1 MDYLC
6 ELPNDA
12 ARRKAL
18 DSLPPDLNSTY
29 ERILDRV
36 NQSNPETQKLV
47 QRALRWIAHTSTF
60 SGFNS
65 EALCEAVSI
74 DFSSTKQDSEAI
86 PDEFEILHWCSSLVR
101 KSTRGENLELA
112 HFTVMEFLQQI
123 DSSRDVSIAK
133 YRIHYETDRITLG
146 KVCLTYLNFEDF
158 NQSTLPDLR
167 VIERRLRRYPFR
179 EYAIRW
185 LSGVNML
192 HDDMDDNELVSLAQ
206 KLWSPSKPDTFIS
219 WMYDTSAA
227 VFGDWP
233 GEAEKLGVIKS
244 GFAETTAL
252 HWMAMGGSGKMCSW
266 LIKSGCDVNR
276 SSAFGTPLH
285 CALMGWDTYRWSFSE
300 PALQRPS
307 LLIDDGCNDLVHL
320 LLEAGADPNCY
331 YECGSEKLSTMYIAL
346 LISNSELVM
355 RLLDEGGILDDRCLD
370 ALETEV
376 ENEDICDI
384 IDYASEYHVE
394 PETRGRLLQLAV
406 KAERPN
412 ATRLIQNGD
421 GAPLESTHCEEL
433 LRTAAELGQPEIV
446 RGLLEHQR
454 LDVDAANEDTGM
466 TALHHAAQTDQL
478 EIIEILMDH
487 GADSSRSDS
496 QGRNA
501 LHHSLQGRE
510 VRSLGFFLHRDA
522 DTSLLDMQGM
532 SPWHLAAQNGNV
544 QALSIL
550 LGRPEDSASAID
562 LKTKDGR
569 TPLLCA
575 SASNSKEAVSL
586 LIDAGSSLTETASDG
601 SSLLHYAVKSGNL
614 EVVKF
619 LVEKAVDPHAVTK
632 DGSTAIHC
640 AVSSH
645 LSGGK
650 TVDIMRLLLEVG
662 VNPCRTR
669 NKDRTPLHDLFDAI
683 KESSSSPDKL
693 DCLFATSQMLLKS
706 SLEKC
711 RTASFMTLGSE
722 LVYLACLRVFPSVDD
737 TVSALLDLGLDPNIH
752 FEDGNTALMA
762 AARSGNG
769 AVLSN
774 LIRHGADPC
783 GNDLGVNALI
793 YACFYGNTDI
803 VVRLRETGI
812 DWNSK
817 TKAGI
822 LGEQRTEVTALHLAA
837 MNGDSSILEFL
848 LNEGLVLDVNVRTGS
863 GETPLLLAAWAG
875 ASRNV
880 SVLLS
885 NNADTTCI
893 DEFGDG
899 AVHVAA
905 EHGHA
910 DVISELMRHGSDLKL
925 RNSRGLTPELLARK
939 NGHKTLADNI
949 LDYVNKQGRSRQYPS
964 TLVRID

>member
-1 MDYLC
+1 M
-6 ELPNDA
+6 NG
-12 ARRKAL
+12 
-18 DSLPPDLNSTY
+18 
-29 ERILDRV
+29 I
-36 NQSNPETQKLV
+36 
-47 QRALRWIAHTSTF
+47 I
-60 SGFNS
+60 
-65 EALCEAVSI
+65 
-74 DFSSTKQDSEAI
+74 
-86 PDEFEILHWCSSLVR
+86 
-101 KSTRGENLELA
+101 
-112 HFTVMEFLQQI
+112 
-123 DSSRDVSIAK
+123 
-133 YRIHYETDRITLG
+133 
-146 KVCLTYLNFEDF
+146 
-158 NQSTLPDLR
+158 
-167 VIERRLRRYPFR
+167 
-179 EYAIRW
+179 
-185 LSGVNML
+185 
-192 HDDMDDNELVSLAQ
+192 
-206 KLWSPSKPDTFIS
+206 
-219 WMYDTSAA
+219 
-227 VFGDWP
+227 
-233 GEAEKLGVIKS
+233 
-244 GFAETTAL
+244 
-252 HWMAMGGSGKMCSW
+252 
-266 LIKSGCDVNR
+266 
-276 SSAFGTPLH
+276 
-285 CALMGWDTYRWSFSE
+285 
-300 PALQRPS
+300 
-307 LLIDDGCNDLVHL
+307 HL
-320 LLEAGADPNCY
+320 LLETRADPNCH
-331 YECGSEKLSTMYIAL
+331 YECGPEKLSTLYIAL
-346 LISNSELVM
+346 LFGNPKLVM

-370 ALETEV
+370 ALETDL

-384 IDYASEYHVE
+384 IEYASEYHVE

-406 KAERPN
+406 EAERPN
-412 ATRLIQNGD
+412 ATRLIQNGH

-433 LRTAAELGQPEIV
+433 LRTAAELGQLEIV

-466 TALHHAAQTDQL
+466 TALHNSAQTDQL
-478 EIIEILMDH
+478 EIIQILMDH
-487 GADSSRSDS
+487 GADSIRFDS

-501 LHHSLQGRE
+501 LHHSLQGRGL
-510 VRSLGFFLHRDA
+510 RSLEFFLHRDA

-532 SPWHLAAQNGNV
+532 SVWHLAAQNGNV

-575 SASNSKEAVSL
+575 LASNSKKAVSL

-640 AVSSH
+640 AVRSH

-650 TVDIMRLLLEVG
+650 TVDIMCLLLEVG
-662 VNPCRTR
+662 VDPCRTR

-683 KESSSSPDKL
+683 KESPSSPDKL

-711 RTASFMTLGSE
+711 RTASVMTLGSE
-722 LVYLACLRVFPSVDD
+722 LVYLACSHVFPSVDD
-737 TVSALLDLGLDPNIH
+737 TVSALLHLGLDPNIH
-752 FEDGNTALMA
+752 FEDGDTALMA

-783 GNDLGVNALI
+783 SNGLGVNALI
-793 YACFYGNTDI
+793 YACFFGNADI
-803 VVRLRETGI
+803 AVRLRETGI
-812 DWNSK
+812 NWNSK

-822 LGEQRTEVTALHLAA
+822 LGEQRTEVTALHMAA
-837 MNGDSSILEFL
+837 INRDSSILEFL
-848 LNEGLVLDVNVRTGS
+848 LIEGLVLDINVRTGS

-875 ASRNV
+875 AFRNV
-880 SVLLS
+880 SILLS

-893 DEFGDG
+893 DELGDG

-910 DVISELMRHGSDLKL
+910 DVISEFMRHGSDLRL

-939 NGHKTLADNI
+939 NDHKTLADNI
-949 LDYVNKQGRSRQYPS
+949 LEYVNNKGRSRQYPS
-964 TLVRID
+964 TLVCID